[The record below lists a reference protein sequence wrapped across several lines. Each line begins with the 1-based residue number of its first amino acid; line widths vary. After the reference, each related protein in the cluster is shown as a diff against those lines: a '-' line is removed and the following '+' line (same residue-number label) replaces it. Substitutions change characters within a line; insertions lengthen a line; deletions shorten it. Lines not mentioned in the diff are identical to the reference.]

1 MHRTLSRQLRRFCDI
16 ESGESLAQLF
26 DSALAL
32 SKDDSLPKEVKHL
45 LSGLKCFLGNVD
57 ATYEQYD
64 RDLDLRKRSLEIES
78 SELTHVNDSMRD
90 DIISR
95 NHVLASLREAASH
108 LMIHHNAGIKLPAE
122 DDLEG
127 LSDLLPELVKE
138 QEARQ
143 LELSNQRFAMDQHA
157 IVSVTDTDGCILY
170 VNDKFCAIS
179 GYERSYL
186 LGKTHNL
193 INSGYHSKDFFANLW
208 QTISAGKVWHGEICN
223 TAKNGANYWVDVTI
237 VPFLDQENKPYQ
249 YIAIR
254 TEVTERKHLAEKIE
268 TSERQYRT
276 AVNSLNEVIFRT
288 DANGVWT
295 FLNPAWEEITGFSI
309 QDSLGQCYLNFVY
322 IKDAVIARQGFE
334 AFINSNAPYT
344 KHQTRY
350 RTSKG
355 SYRWL
360 DVYAQIEK
368 DENGIVIGLTGRL
381 DDVTEQR
388 NATALLRDNFSFV
401 DALFESIPLP
411 VYLKDDLG
419 KYERLNK
426 AFCRLFSIRAVDYV
440 GKTIHDLL
448 DAKDAEIQENLDR
461 KLLKE
466 GGTQLYEASLQ
477 LQNSTAFD
485 ALYSKAA
492 LYKSDGSVRG
502 IVGTIVDIS
511 DQKTAERTLLVA
523 KQAAESASRSK
534 SDFLANMSHEIRTP
548 MNSIIGM
555 TQLVLD
561 SPLETHQREYLSIVN
576 TSSNALLDII
586 NDILDFSKIE
596 ASKMLIETISFDLR
610 RLILDTLRSLA
621 LKAKEKNLELVLDL
635 DPKIPERLLGDPG
648 RIRQVLLNLIGNA
661 LKFTLRGEIIV
672 RAQVVALDSK
682 ILKIII
688 EVSDTGVGIP
698 VQMEDKIFEA
708 FTQED
713 GSTTRRFGGTGLGL
727 SITKNLV
734 GLMGGNISLVSEV
747 NKGSVFSITM
757 DLGVDDN
764 AQDKIIVT
772 KPLTL
777 TDKKILLVD
786 DNMTNLTILKKI
798 FERLGA
804 DTVLKKSGNE
814 VLQYFANNANGIDCI
829 IMDCVMPELT
839 GFETA
844 AALFDIENAKNIPI
858 VMLSSSSRANDFQS
872 YKTSTNIRDYILKP
886 ANTDEIHLAVS
897 AAMSPKSVTFN
908 PLLASEHMITTQSM
922 HSMHILLVEDNPLNQ
937 KLATALLK
945 KWGHHFDIANNGIE
959 ALEWHAKETYDLI
972 LMDLQMPVMGGYE
985 ATSIIREREKSSFVK
1000 KSVII
1005 AMTANALE
1013 GDREQCIA
1021 HQMDDYLS
1029 KPFKI
1034 DALQALLKKY
1044 VAI

>member
-16 ESGESLAQLF
+16 ESGESLAQLLE
-26 DSALAL
+26 SALVL
-32 SKDDSLPKEVKHL
+32 SKDDSLPSEIKHL
-45 LSGLKCFLGNVD
+45 LSGLEGFLGRVD

-64 RDLDLRKRSLEIES
+64 RDLDLRTRSLEIGS
-78 SELTHVNDSMRD
+78 SELTHVNDRMRD
-90 DIISR
+90 DIVSR

-108 LMIHHNAGIKLPAE
+108 LMIHHKAGIKLPAE

-127 LSDLLPELVKE
+127 LSDLLPELVKA

-157 IVSVTDTDGCILY
+157 IVSITDTDGSILY

-186 LGKTHNL
+186 LGKNHNL
-193 INSGYHSKDFFANLW
+193 INSGYHSKDFFAKLW

-223 TAKNGANYWVDVTI
+223 TAKNGTNYWVDVTI
-237 VPFLDQENKPYQ
+237 VPFLDQDNKPYQ

-254 TEVTERKHLAEKIE
+254 TEVTERKRLAEKIE
-268 TSERQYRT
+268 TSERHYRT

-295 FLNPAWEEITGFSI
+295 FLNPAWEEITGFSAE
-309 QDSLGQCYLNFVY
+309 DSLGQCYLNFVY
-322 IKDAVIARQGFE
+322 ERDAVIARQGFE

-350 RTSKG
+350 RTAKG

-368 DENGIVIGLTGRL
+368 DENGKFIGLTGRL

-440 GKTIHDLL
+440 GKTVHDLL

-461 KLLKE
+461 KLLKD

-492 LYKSDGSVRG
+492 LYKPDGSVRG

-610 RLILDTLRSLA
+610 RLILDTLRSLS
-621 LKAKEKNLELVLDL
+621 LKAQEKNLELVLDL
-635 DPKIPERLLGDPG
+635 DPKIPERLVGDPG

-661 LKFTLRGEIIV
+661 LKFTLQGEIIV
-672 RAQVVALDSK
+672 RAQVASLNSK

-698 VQMEDKIFEA
+698 AQMQDKVFEA

-757 DLGVDDN
+757 DLGVDEN
-764 AQDKIIVT
+764 AQDKIISP
-772 KPLTL
+772 KPLAL
-777 TDKKILLVD
+777 TAKKILLVD

-804 DTVLKKSGNE
+804 EPVVKKSGSE
-814 VLQYFANNANGIDCI
+814 VLQYFANNTNGIDCI

-844 AALFDIENAKNIPI
+844 AALFKLENAKHIPI

-872 YKTSTNIRDYILKP
+872 YKASTNIRDYILKP
-886 ANTDEIHLAVS
+886 ANPDEIHLAVS
-897 AAMSPKSVTFN
+897 AAISPKSVTFN
-908 PLLASEHMITTQSM
+908 PLALSEQMTTVAAM

-1044 VAI
+1044 VAS

>member
-1 MHRTLSRQLRRFCDI
+1 
-16 ESGESLAQLF
+16 
-26 DSALAL
+26 
-32 SKDDSLPKEVKHL
+32 
-45 LSGLKCFLGNVD
+45 
-57 ATYEQYD
+57 
-64 RDLDLRKRSLEIES
+64 
-78 SELTHVNDSMRD
+78 
-90 DIISR
+90 
-95 NHVLASLREAASH
+95 
-108 LMIHHNAGIKLPAE
+108 
-122 DDLEG
+122 
-127 LSDLLPELVKE
+127 
-138 QEARQ
+138 
-143 LELSNQRFAMDQHA
+143 
-157 IVSVTDTDGCILY
+157 
-170 VNDKFCAIS
+170 
-179 GYERSYL
+179 
-186 LGKTHNL
+186 
-193 INSGYHSKDFFANLW
+193 
-208 QTISAGKVWHGEICN
+208 
-223 TAKNGANYWVDVTI
+223 
-237 VPFLDQENKPYQ
+237 
-249 YIAIR
+249 
-254 TEVTERKHLAEKIE
+254 
-268 TSERQYRT
+268 
-276 AVNSLNEVIFRT
+276 
-288 DANGVWT
+288 
-295 FLNPAWEEITGFSI
+295 
-309 QDSLGQCYLNFVY
+309 
-322 IKDAVIARQGFE
+322 
-334 AFINSNAPYT
+334 
-344 KHQTRY
+344 
-350 RTSKG
+350 
-355 SYRWL
+355 
-360 DVYAQIEK
+360 
-368 DENGIVIGLTGRL
+368 
-381 DDVTEQR
+381 
-388 NATALLRDNFSFV
+388 
-401 DALFESIPLP
+401 
-411 VYLKDDLG
+411 
-419 KYERLNK
+419 
-426 AFCRLFSIRAVDYV
+426 
-440 GKTIHDLL
+440 
-448 DAKDAEIQENLDR
+448 
-461 KLLKE
+461 
-466 GGTQLYEASLQ
+466 
-477 LQNSTAFD
+477 
-485 ALYSKAA
+485 
-492 LYKSDGSVRG
+492 LYKPDGSVRG

-610 RLILDTLRSLA
+610 RLILDTLRSLS
-621 LKAKEKNLELVLDL
+621 LKAQEKNLELVLDL
-635 DPKIPERLLGDPG
+635 DPKIPERLVGDPG

-661 LKFTLRGEIIV
+661 LKFTLQGEIIV
-672 RAQVVALDSK
+672 RAQVASLNSK

-698 VQMEDKIFEA
+698 AQMQDKVFEA

-757 DLGVDDN
+757 DLGVDEN
-764 AQDKIIVT
+764 AQDKIISP
-772 KPLTL
+772 KPLAL
-777 TDKKILLVD
+777 TAKKILLVD

-804 DTVLKKSGNE
+804 EPVVKKSGSE
-814 VLQYFANNANGIDCI
+814 VLQYFANNTNGIDCI

-844 AALFDIENAKNIPI
+844 AALFKLENAKHIPI

-872 YKTSTNIRDYILKP
+872 YKASTNIRDYILKP
-886 ANTDEIHLAVS
+886 ANPDEIHLAVS
-897 AAMSPKSVTFN
+897 AAISPKSVTFN
-908 PLLASEHMITTQSM
+908 PLALSEQMTTVAAM

-1044 VAI
+1044 VAS